1 MNRTYLAECK
11 QLLQAFELTQAQMLR
26 LQLMIVQK
34 EFEIEIDQMEV
45 IFKEMNL
52 ALNEQGISDKQ
63 NQILLTKQIE
73 RLLKFTKELKG
84 LITRLADPESTTEID
99 IIFLFERQLK
109 FKIIFERHLAD
120 FARIV

>member
-11 QLLQAFELTQAQMLR
+11 QLLQAFELSQAQMLR
-26 LQLMIVQK
+26 LHLMIVQK

-63 NQILLTKQIE
+63 SQILLTKQIE